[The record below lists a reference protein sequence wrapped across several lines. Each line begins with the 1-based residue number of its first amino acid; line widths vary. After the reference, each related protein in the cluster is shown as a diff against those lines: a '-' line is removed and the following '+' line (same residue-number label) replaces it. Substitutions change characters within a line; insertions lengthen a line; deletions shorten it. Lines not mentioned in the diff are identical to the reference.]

1 MPSPVRIFCSTALR
15 PMPHEPGILP
25 SLGDTL
31 LVDVARIPHQMELVA
46 ATLRAAPWC
55 AVILVARQPLP
66 VTELSRLVRLMPRH
80 VATLVHGEE
89 VNADVVHQAVR
100 GRPKPTRHDATEY
113 LRLRQLDRS
122 LIAAVED
129 ALALS
134 TDTDADTDTDTDT
147 DTAKMAQPRSPSAIN
162 RVLAQHSLLRAREW
176 RALIHL
182 LPILESAA
190 PSMDQLA
197 GNHEHD
203 PRTLRALVSEHI
215 GVDLAVAL
223 AHPGWEWKLEAG
235 LRHHRLIHWPRPSRR
250 SSAEQAVPAMA
261 GWV

>member
-1 MPSPVRIFCSTALR
+1 MPSAIRIFCSTALR

-25 SLGDTL
+25 SLGDAL
-31 LVDVARIPHQMELVA
+31 LLDVASIPHQMELVA
-46 ATLRAAPWC
+46 TTLRSAPWC
-55 AVILVARQPLP
+55 AVLLVARQPLP
-66 VTELSRLVRLMPRH
+66 ATELRGLVRLMSRH
-80 VATLVHGEE
+80 VTTVMQDEALNAATVYR
-89 VNADVVHQAVR
+89 AVR
-100 GRPKPTRHDATEY
+100 SRPTPTSADMLDY
-113 LRLRQLDRS
+113 LRFRQLDRS

-134 TDTDADTDTDTDT
+134 TDTDTDT

-176 RALIHL
+176 RALVHL
-182 LPILESAA
+182 LPILESTA
-190 PSMDQLA
+190 PSIDQLA

-215 GVDLAVAL
+215 GVEFAVAL
-223 AHPGWEWKLEAG
+223 AHPGWEWKLEAA
-235 LRHHRLIHWPRPSRR
+235 LRHHRLIGWPRPSRR

-261 GWV
+261 LA